1 MPITPQIE
9 ERTKLIIQD
18 IEVNKDL
25 GAEDKT
31 RFVEMIN
38 SSKACCNGMT
48 TEEKIQGLAENN
60 FAVNCTL
67 ARITMLLKASKP
79 ITTWKDVAIKALN
92 SWHLVVIVGILA
104 ILLGFHP
111 EIADV
116 IKSFAQ

>member
-48 TEEKIQGLAENN
+48 TEEKIAGLAENAFN
-60 FAVNCTL
+60 VNCTL
-67 ARITMLLKASKP
+67 ARLTMMIKASRVA
-79 ITTWKDVAIKALN
+79 TWKDVVVKALD
-92 SWHLVVIVGILA
+92 SWKVVVIIA
-104 ILLGFHP
+104 IIAVLLGFHP
-111 EIADV
+111 EIRDV
-116 IKSFAQ
+116 LNGFIK